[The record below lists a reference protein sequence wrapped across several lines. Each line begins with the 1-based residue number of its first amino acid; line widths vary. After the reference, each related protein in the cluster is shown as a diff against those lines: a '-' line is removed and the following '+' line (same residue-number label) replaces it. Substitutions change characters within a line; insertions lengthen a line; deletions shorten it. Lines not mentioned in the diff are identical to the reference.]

1 MNLSEA
7 TAKVTFLK
15 QSANDPDIRELAE
28 ALLAVIAV
36 IQQQAPQPPRRVGPR
51 LPPR

>member
-15 QSANDPDIRELAE
+15 QSSSDPDIRELAA
-28 ALLAVIAV
+28 ALLVVIAV
-36 IQQQAPQPPRRVGPR
+36 IQQPPPRPPAQPR
-51 LPPR
+51 R